1 MLYTDENRNSYKIV
15 LNADEVKLM
24 KMLID
29 AHNFANFADVA
40 DGDNVNEL
48 DFTMASK
55 ICCPIEQAMKNL
67 ITLHYGD
74 KTDEIYMDWIGS
86 GFHFGVFAVAEDRYN
101 CFDLTA

>member
-1 MLYTDENRNSYKIV
+1 MLYTDENRNSYEIV

-29 AHNFANFADVA
+29 AHNFANFADVS

-48 DFTMASK
+48 AFTMASR
-55 ICCPIEQAMKNL
+55 ICFPIEQAMRNL

-74 KTDEIYMDWIGS
+74 KTDNVYYEWIS
-86 GFHFGVFAVAEDRYN
+86 CGFSFAVFSVSEYRHVMSA
-101 CFDLTA
+101 